1 MFVQRGRRSADPW
14 GLLLPCQAAA
24 GKRYRRSFLR
34 PRDLEDNATGP
45 TDGAS
50 RWPVPAAIDGTAIE
64 VDRMVNAV
72 GLAGRSSGQRRL
84 PTRRAADHAPHG
96 RHPDSGEVSRGVQGL
111 ALSRPHGP
119 EV

>member
-34 PRDLEDNATGP
+34 PRDLEPNATGP

-64 VDRMVNAV
+64 VDRMVTPSAW
-72 GLAGRSSGQRRL
+72 LAGVAARSPG
-84 PTRRAADHAPHG
+84 A
-96 RHPDSGEVSRGVQGL
+96 VQGL
-111 ALSRPHGP
+111 VLPRPHGP